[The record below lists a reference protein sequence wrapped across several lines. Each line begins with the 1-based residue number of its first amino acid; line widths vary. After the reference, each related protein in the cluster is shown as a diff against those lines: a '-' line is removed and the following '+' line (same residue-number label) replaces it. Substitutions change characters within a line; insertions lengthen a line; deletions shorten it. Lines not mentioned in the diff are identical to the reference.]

1 LVGIEEWLNFKN
13 HPSIATEL
21 VKFLAINTSFEAI
34 EKLTA
39 KTTLLDLEMAEMKKK
54 VNEAIKAATL
64 AANKKSDECK
74 HLTDLL
80 AKRVK
85 TLEEKR

>member
-1 LVGIEEWLNFKN
+1 MSEYKRLDFRK

-39 KTTLLDLEMAEMKKK
+39 TVASLKNEASKTKRKLTSAKK
-54 VNEAIKAATL
+54 VSSL
-64 AANKKSDECK
+64 AANEADK
-74 HLTDLL
+74 
-80 AKRVK
+80 AKRLVNRLTK
-85 TLEEKR
+85 RVGKLE